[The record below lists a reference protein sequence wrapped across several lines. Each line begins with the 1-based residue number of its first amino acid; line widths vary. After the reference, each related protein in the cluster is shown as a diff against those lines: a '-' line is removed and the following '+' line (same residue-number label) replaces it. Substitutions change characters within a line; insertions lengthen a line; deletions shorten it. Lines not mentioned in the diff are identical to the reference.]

1 MKNIIK
7 ASYLFLVFIL
17 TYQSVKGQD
26 NVSTEGGKQV
36 ILGNLL
42 INSTNNNLYLKK
54 EGCEDSILYNLNFD
68 IDNWKFDLTERG
80 KMNNIVRFKF
90 N

>member
-1 MKNIIK
+1 MTLN
-7 ASYLFLVFIL
+7 
-17 TYQSVKGQD
+17 
-26 NVSTEGGKQV
+26 
-36 ILGNLL
+36 NLLNYTAPFSIGSNQFL